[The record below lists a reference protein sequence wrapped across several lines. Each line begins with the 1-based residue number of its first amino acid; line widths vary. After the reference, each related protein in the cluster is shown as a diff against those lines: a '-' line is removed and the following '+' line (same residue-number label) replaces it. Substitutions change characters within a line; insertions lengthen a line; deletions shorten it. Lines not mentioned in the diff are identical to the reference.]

1 MTTDVMSGPDEKPQ
15 ERTPKRQPR
24 QARELARRLGVLTEA
39 QAAAG
44 WGVVIVL
51 AALLGAI
58 YLNQASRI
66 ATIGRRVQTEQNE
79 LDEVKRTNAE
89 LERQIAE
96 AQSLSRLD
104 DEARRLGFVPSTA
117 ADIDYIVIPQYPTE
131 AADAS
136 AILPSSET
144 APEEPPAPVETMWQA
159 VALALR
165 DLGIDLTRGET
176 REQ

>member
-1 MTTDVMSGPDEKPQ
+1 MTELMATPEEKP
-15 ERTPKRQPR
+15 RPKPR
-24 QARELARRLGVLTEA
+24 QARELARRLGMLTEA

-44 WGVVIVL
+44 WGVIVVL

-66 ATIGRRVQTEQNE
+66 ATIGRRVQMEQND
-79 LDEVKRTNAE
+79 LDEFKRANAD

-104 DEARRLGFVPSTA
+104 EEARRLGFVPSTP
-117 ADIDYIVIPQYPTE
+117 ADIDYVVIPQYPTE
-131 AADAS
+131 PADA
-136 AILPSSET
+136 ATIIPPTTTTE
-144 APEEPPAPVETMWQA
+144 PEEPPAPPETLWQA
-159 VALALR
+159 IALAVR

>member
-1 MTTDVMSGPDEKPQ
+1 M
-15 ERTPKRQPR
+15 
-24 QARELARRLGVLTEA
+24 LTEA

-44 WGVVIVL
+44 WGVIVVL

-66 ATIGRRVQTEQNE
+66 ATIGRRVQIEQND
-79 LDEVKRTNAE
+79 LDEVKRSNAE

-104 DEARRLGFVPSTA
+104 EEARRLGFVPSTP
-117 ADIDYIVIPQYPTE
+117 ADIDYVVIPQYPTE
-131 AADAS
+131 PADA
-136 AILPSSET
+136 ATIIPPTTTTE
-144 APEEPPAPVETMWQA
+144 PEEPPAPPETLWQA
-159 VALALR
+159 IALAVR

-176 REQ
+176 HEQ